1 MLKLP
6 RPTRIILESGARLL
20 YQRNPVSST
29 VAFGVW
35 ITRGS
40 RDEKPSDRG
49 FSHFLEHMVFRGTKK
64 RSALE
69 IAFDL
74 ESVGGQWDAFTSKEV
89 TCYHGKVLEE
99 HFEKLADIFADITLF
114 PSVPSS
120 SFSTEKNI
128 IQEEIRSV
136 ADSPEESTCEHFFQ
150 NLFHND
156 QLGYPVT
163 GSIDDVAGS
172 TRRKLLGFHRRTYNA
187 GNAVLGF
194 VGNIPLKKVV
204 SILNRKFTFPLEKN
218 TDEKMFGQY
227 SGKRSVSVKRAD
239 LSQSH
244 LCAGVRVASSFERE
258 RYSLHV
264 LSNILGGGVSSRIFQ
279 SLREESGLA
288 YSVFSSVNFWKDT
301 GAFSTFFSVDPKNLP
316 RAVDLYKAEIK
327 GLMRDG
333 IKKEELESSVAQLKG
348 SVIFGTESVNSRLFR
363 LFHNYFYYDKY
374 TSLPVLIKNI
384 EEVGIDDLMQVADK
398 YLGDKNHT
406 YVTIGPRSLKGL
418 IKGIEGK

>member
-1 MLKLP
+1 M
-6 RPTRIILESGARLL
+6 
-20 YQRNPVSST
+20 SST

-114 PSVPSS
+114 PSVPSA

-136 ADSPEESTCEHFFQ
+136 ADSPEESTYEHFFH
-150 NLFHND
+150 NLFYDN

-163 GSIDDVAGS
+163 GSIGDVAGS
-172 TRRKLLGFHRRTYNA
+172 TRRRLLGFHRRTYNA
-187 GNAVLGF
+187 ENAVLGF

-204 SILNRKFTFPLEKN
+204 SILNRKFTFSPGKDTGEKIF
-218 TDEKMFGQY
+218 TRY
-227 SGKRSVSVKRAD
+227 SGKRSVSVKRSD

-244 LCAGVRVASSFERE
+244 LCTGVRVASASERE
-258 RYSLHV
+258 RYPLHV
-264 LSNILGGGVSSRIFQ
+264 LSNIFGGGVSSRIFQ

-301 GAFSTFFSVDPKNLP
+301 GAFSTFFSVDPKTLP
-316 RAVDLYKAEIK
+316 RAVDLYKAEIEK
-327 GLMRDG
+327 LKING
-333 IKKEELESSVAQLKG
+333 IKNEELESSVAQLKG
-348 SVIFGTESVNSRLFR
+348 SVIFGTESVDSRLFR

-374 TSLPVLIKNI
+374 ISLPVLIKNI
-384 EEVGIDDLMQVADK
+384 EKVGIDDLMRVAGK
-398 YLGDKNHT
+398 YLDDKNHT
-406 YVTIGPRSLKGL
+406 YVTIGPRNLKGL
-418 IKGIEGK
+418 INKGERR